1 MMIVTSGHDVS
12 PPIMS
17 KSSTHRRGYRRL
29 WLNPI
34 YKRLRGFGTRTFRRQ
49 FVKRNPSISS
59 GDTGTRKPE
68 DREAYLSARREA
80 KKAVAAKSHHHKALY
95 DMLDTR
101 EEEWA
106 VYRLVRA
113 RHHSTLDR
121 EHTKIVKGVD
131 GAVLRRSGQILER
144 WQEYYNHLC
153 NEEFCHL
160 PIPTVPSVEGP
171 VLPITAVEVS
181 AALTKM
187 KSNKATGLDDILV
200 DVWKLLG
207 DRASVWV
214 ATLFNKIVAEG
225 RTPDLANF
233 RDQTSTVLEGSAAA
247 TWIAPQCIKNRVHGV
262 RTKDRGWQWKVA
274 TGVLYDKKV
283 PVRLKSKIYRTVERP
298 VALYGCECWPATKAL
313 KRVLH
318 ATEMRMLM
326 WTITLKDKVSSDT
339 ARSIFGVVPKTEN
352 MMEARLKCLGAR
364 GKFCC
369 QNRSEARRFRREAAR
384 EAKDSLVRPCE
395 AGYDSGCVRLMQW
408 IEPNGRQEAERQ
420 TLQQRGTNA
429 RKKKTLVGEVL
440 DFYKRKLDKDLEIIL
455 WSDLPVRERDRFD
468 YKKDPNSRVFRHAAI
483 TFMHECMLRARSHV
497 KFIANFDLDDFPVA
511 ENLNIP
517 EVLDRIDKENKN
529 IAEIVVD
536 WKLTRQRI
544 NWESLRT
551 PSDIRFML
559 PASRLIADDSIRYD
573 YRISKKMFARPER
586 VAVFDMHNIYRNEL
600 IPGKTKQYGYIY
612 YSSPK
617 LFLLHM
623 RRFQRNLINDDI
635 RYNTTI
641 STRFLVALNRSM
653 MMSFKKRLQFDEFAA
668 FQMAPWATEAIELL
682 RNLEQCRKEA
692 FGMMLT
698 DENRMC
704 QQSSGGCEPMLTTRS
719 TFIRAPISWVDL
731 AHTAHFNNYTV
742 PQKH

>member
-1 MMIVTSGHDVS
+1 MDTITKGIQKQHPWTLLFSDDVILAS
-12 PPIMS
+12 E
-17 KSSTHRRGYRRL
+17 YR
-29 WLNPI
+29 
-34 YKRLRGFGTRTFRRQ
+34 
-49 FVKRNPSISS
+49 
-59 GDTGTRKPE
+59 
-68 DREAYLSARREA
+68 
-80 KKAVAAKSHHHKALY
+80 
-95 DMLDTR
+95 
-101 EEEWA
+101 
-106 VYRLVRA
+106 
-113 RHHSTLDR
+113 
-121 EHTKIVKGVD
+121 
-131 GAVLRRSGQILER
+131 
-144 WQEYYNHLC
+144 
-153 NEEFCHL
+153 
-160 PIPTVPSVEGP
+160 
-171 VLPITAVEVS
+171 
-181 AALTKM
+181 
-187 KSNKATGLDDILV
+187 DDLQKQV
-200 DVWKLLG
+200 QSW
-207 DRASVWV
+207 
-214 ATLFNKIVAEG
+214 
-225 RTPDLANF
+225 
-233 RDQTSTVLEGSAAA
+233 
-247 TWIAPQCIKNRVHGV
+247 
-262 RTKDRGWQWKVA
+262 KDRLQQRGLHLNV
-274 TGVLYDKKV
+274 
-283 PVRLKSKIYRTVERP
+283 SKTEYMECGPRIEDGNGKWTVERP

-384 EAKDSLVRPCE
+384 EAKDS
-395 AGYDSGCVRLMQW
+395 
-408 IEPNGRQEAERQ
+408 
-420 TLQQRGTNA
+420 
-429 RKKKTLVGEVL
+429 LVGEVL

-573 YRISKKMFARPER
+573 YRISKKMFARPELCLFE

-704 QQSSGGCEPMLTTRS
+704 QQSSGG
-719 TFIRAPISWVDL
+719 
-731 AHTAHFNNYTV
+731 
-742 PQKH
+742 